1 MTARTY
7 GQFCGLARAL
17 EIIGERWSL
26 LVIRD
31 LVLGPKRFDELQQ
44 GLPKIPMSI
53 LSTRLNELERHG
65 VVQRRVLSQLDA
77 GVVYELTEYGN
88 DLDQIVLQL
97 GLWGARSLGDPTADD
112 LFTLDSAVL
121 SLYTTFQPDAARG
134 VHCAFEMHYGGE
146 MVVHA
151 VVEDGALTAARAAPG
166 PGPRHRAARPG
177 HAEAPERRDGRRE
190 RAHQRR
196 SGGQGRSG
204 EAGAVHPD
212 VPHPLGAGEVRRA
225 RHALRTFPAAGPG
238 TPVPPFPIRTARCR
252 RRPAARSPVP
262 PTRNR

>member
-151 VVEDGALTAARAAPG
+151 VVEDGALTAGEGPHPDPDLVIEPRGPVMLKLLNGEMDAAS
-166 PGPRHRAARPG
+166 ALT
-177 HAEAPERRDGRRE
+177 
-190 RAHQRR
+190 
-196 SGGQGRSG
+196 S
-204 EAGAVHPD
+204 GAVAVKGDPEKLELFTRMFHIPS
-212 VPHPLGAGEVRRA
+212 A
-225 RHALRTFPAAGPG
+225 PAKSEGLV
-238 TPVPPFPIRTARCR
+238 TH
-252 RRPAARSPVP
+252 
-262 PTRNR
+262 

>member
-44 GLPKIPMSI
+44 GLPKIPTSI

-65 VVQRRVLSQLDA
+65 VLQRRVLSQLDA

-97 GLWGARSLGDPTADD
+97 GLWGARSLNDPVAGE
-112 LFTLDSAVL
+112 LFTLDSAIL
-121 SLYTTFQPDAARG
+121 SLYTTFQPEQAIG
-134 VHCAFEMHYGGE
+134 LHGSFELHYGE
-146 MVVHA
+146 QMIVHA
-151 VVEDGALTAARAAPG
+151 VVEDGAIKAGEGPYPDADLVIEPRGPVMIKLLKGEMDAATALA
-166 PGPRHRAARPG
+166 
-177 HAEAPERRDGRRE
+177 
-190 RAHQRR
+190 
-196 SGGQGRSG
+196 S
-204 EAGAVHPD
+204 GAVVVQGD
-212 VPHPLGAGEVRRA
+212 
-225 RHALRTFPAAGPG
+225 
-238 TPVPPFPIRTARCR
+238 PVYLEMF
-252 RRPAARSPVP
+252 
-262 PTRNR
+262 TRLFHIPSAPSKSEGLVTH

>member
-146 MVVHA
+146 MVIHA
-151 VVEDGALTAARAAPG
+151 VVEDGALTAGEGPHPDPDLVIEPRGPVMLKLLNGEMDAAS
-166 PGPRHRAARPG
+166 ALT
-177 HAEAPERRDGRRE
+177 
-190 RAHQRR
+190 
-196 SGGQGRSG
+196 S
-204 EAGAVHPD
+204 GAVAVKGDPEKLELFTRMFHIPS
-212 VPHPLGAGEVRRA
+212 A
-225 RHALRTFPAAGPG
+225 PAKSEGLV
-238 TPVPPFPIRTARCR
+238 TH
-252 RRPAARSPVP
+252 
-262 PTRNR
+262 

>member
-44 GLPKIPMSI
+44 GLPKIPTSI

-88 DLDQIVLQL
+88 DLDQILLQL
-97 GLWGARSLGDPTADD
+97 GLWGARSLTDPAADD
-112 LFTLDSAVL
+112 LFTLDAAIL

-134 VHCAFEMHYGGE
+134 VQGAFELHYGDQ
-146 MVVHA
+146 MIVHA
-151 VVEDGALTAARAAPG
+151 VVEDGAVTAGEGPHPEPDLVIEPRGPLMLKLLNGELDATSALTC
-166 PGPRHRAARPG
+166 
-177 HAEAPERRDGRRE
+177 
-190 RAHQRR
+190 
-196 SGGQGRSG
+196 
-204 EAGAVHPD
+204 GAVAIKGD
-212 VPHPLGAGEVRRA
+212 
-225 RHALRTFPAAGPG
+225 PAKLEL
-238 TPVPPFPIRTARCR
+238 F
-252 RRPAARSPVP
+252 
-262 PTRNR
+262 TRLFHIPSAPSKTEGLVTH

>member
-31 LVLGPKRFDELQQ
+31 LVLGPKRFDQLQQ

-77 GVVYELTEYGN
+77 GVVYELTEYGS
-88 DLDQIVLQL
+88 DLDQVVLQL
-97 GLWGARSLGDPTADD
+97 GLWGARSLSDPTADD

-121 SLYTTFQPDAARG
+121 SLYTTFQPDAALG
-134 VHCAFEMHYGGE
+134 VRCAFELHYGGE
-146 MVVHA
+146 MVIHA
-151 VVEDGALTAARAAPG
+151 VIEDGELTAGEGPHPDPDLVIEPRGPVMLKLLNGEMDAASALT
-166 PGPRHRAARPG
+166 
-177 HAEAPERRDGRRE
+177 
-190 RAHQRR
+190 
-196 SGGQGRSG
+196 S
-204 EAGAVHPD
+204 GAVAVKGDPD
-212 VPHPLGAGEVRRA
+212 KLELFTRMFHIPSA
-225 RHALRTFPAAGPG
+225 
-238 TPVPPFPIRTARCR
+238 
-252 RRPAARSPVP
+252 
-262 PTRNR
+262 PTKTEGLVTH

>member
-31 LVLGPKRFDELQQ
+31 LVLGPKRFDELQH
-44 GLPKIPMSI
+44 GLPKIPTSI

-88 DLDQIVLQL
+88 DLDQILLQL
-97 GLWGARSLGDPTADD
+97 GLWGARSLTDPAADD
-112 LFTLDSAVL
+112 LFTLDAAIL

-134 VHCAFEMHYGGE
+134 IDCAFELHYGDQ
-146 MVVHA
+146 MIVHA
-151 VVEDGALTAARAAPG
+151 VVEDGAMTAGEGPHPNPDLVIEPRGPVVLKLLNGEMDAASALTC
-166 PGPRHRAARPG
+166 
-177 HAEAPERRDGRRE
+177 
-190 RAHQRR
+190 
-196 SGGQGRSG
+196 
-204 EAGAVHPD
+204 GAV
-212 VPHPLGAGEVRRA
+212 AIKGE
-225 RHALRTFPAAGPG
+225 PAMLEL
-238 TPVPPFPIRTARCR
+238 F
-252 RRPAARSPVP
+252 
-262 PTRNR
+262 TRLFHIPSAPSKAEGLVTH

>member
-146 MVVHA
+146 MVIHA
-151 VVEDGALTAARAAPG
+151 VIEDGALTAGEGPHPDPDLVIEPRGPVMLKLLNGEMDAAS
-166 PGPRHRAARPG
+166 ALT
-177 HAEAPERRDGRRE
+177 
-190 RAHQRR
+190 
-196 SGGQGRSG
+196 S
-204 EAGAVHPD
+204 GAVAVKGDPD
-212 VPHPLGAGEVRRA
+212 KLELFTRMFHIPSA
-225 RHALRTFPAAGPG
+225 
-238 TPVPPFPIRTARCR
+238 
-252 RRPAARSPVP
+252 
-262 PTRNR
+262 PTKTEGLVTH

>member
-26 LVIRD
+26 LMIRD
-31 LVLGPKRFDELQQ
+31 LLLGPKRFDELQQ
-44 GLPKIPMSI
+44 GLPKIPTSI

-97 GLWGARSLGDPTADD
+97 GLWGARSLTEPAADD
-112 LFTLDSAVL
+112 LFTLDAAIL

-134 VHCAFEMHYGGE
+134 VRRAFELRYGDQ
-146 MVVHA
+146 MIVHA
-151 VVEDGALTAARAAPG
+151 VVEDGAITAGEGTHPDPDLVIEPRGPVMLKLLNGELDATSALTC
-166 PGPRHRAARPG
+166 
-177 HAEAPERRDGRRE
+177 
-190 RAHQRR
+190 
-196 SGGQGRSG
+196 
-204 EAGAVHPD
+204 GAV
-212 VPHPLGAGEVRRA
+212 AIKGE
-225 RHALRTFPAAGPG
+225 PAMLDL
-238 TPVPPFPIRTARCR
+238 F
-252 RRPAARSPVP
+252 
-262 PTRNR
+262 TRLFHIPSAPSKVEGLLTH

>member
-31 LVLGPKRFDELQQ
+31 LVLGPKRFDELQH

-146 MVVHA
+146 MVIHA
-151 VVEDGALTAARAAPG
+151 VVEDGALTAGEGPHPDPDLVIEPRGPVMLKLLNGEMDAAS
-166 PGPRHRAARPG
+166 ALT
-177 HAEAPERRDGRRE
+177 
-190 RAHQRR
+190 
-196 SGGQGRSG
+196 S
-204 EAGAVHPD
+204 GAVAVKGDPD
-212 VPHPLGAGEVRRA
+212 KLELFTRMFHIPSA
-225 RHALRTFPAAGPG
+225 
-238 TPVPPFPIRTARCR
+238 
-252 RRPAARSPVP
+252 
-262 PTRNR
+262 PTKTEGLVTH

>member
-7 GQFCGLARAL
+7 GQFCGVARAL
-17 EIIGERWSL
+17 ELIGERWSL

-121 SLYTTFQPDAARG
+121 SLYTTFQPDAAIG
-134 VHCAFEMHYGGE
+134 VDCAFEMHYGGE
-146 MVVHA
+146 MVIHA
-151 VVEDGALTAARAAPG
+151 VVEDGVLTAGEGPHPDPDLVIEPRGPVMVKLLNGELDAASALT
-166 PGPRHRAARPG
+166 
-177 HAEAPERRDGRRE
+177 
-190 RAHQRR
+190 
-196 SGGQGRSG
+196 S
-204 EAGAVHPD
+204 GAVAVKGDPD
-212 VPHPLGAGEVRRA
+212 KLELFTRMFHIPSA
-225 RHALRTFPAAGPG
+225 PAKTEGLV
-238 TPVPPFPIRTARCR
+238 TH
-252 RRPAARSPVP
+252 
-262 PTRNR
+262 

>member
-31 LVLGPKRFDELQQ
+31 LVLGPKRYDELQQ
-44 GLPKIPMSI
+44 GLPKIPTSI

-88 DLDQIVLQL
+88 DLDQILLQL
-97 GLWGARSLGDPTADD
+97 GLWGARSLTDPAADD
-112 LFTLDSAVL
+112 LFTLDAAIL

-134 VHCAFEMHYGGE
+134 VECSFELHYGDQ
-146 MVVHA
+146 MIVHA
-151 VVEDGALTAARAAPG
+151 VVEDGAMTAGEGPHPDPDIVIEPRGPVMLKLLNGELAAESALTC
-166 PGPRHRAARPG
+166 
-177 HAEAPERRDGRRE
+177 
-190 RAHQRR
+190 
-196 SGGQGRSG
+196 
-204 EAGAVHPD
+204 GAVAVKGDP
-212 VPHPLGAGEVRRA
+212 A
-225 RHALRTFPAAGPG
+225 RLELF
-238 TPVPPFPIRTARCR
+238 
-252 RRPAARSPVP
+252 
-262 PTRNR
+262 TRLFHIPSAPSKAEGLVTH

>member
-53 LSTRLNELERHG
+53 LSTRLNELEQHG

-88 DLDQIVLQL
+88 DLDQILLQL
-97 GLWGARSLGDPTADD
+97 GLWGARSLGDQTADD
-112 LFTLDSAVL
+112 LFTLDSAIL
-121 SLYTTFQPDAARG
+121 SLYTTFQPDAAHG

-146 MVVHA
+146 MVIHA
-151 VVEDGALTAARAAPG
+151 VIEDGALTAGEGTHPDPDLVIEPRGPYMLKLLNGEMDAAS
-166 PGPRHRAARPG
+166 ALT
-177 HAEAPERRDGRRE
+177 
-190 RAHQRR
+190 
-196 SGGQGRSG
+196 S
-204 EAGAVHPD
+204 GAVAVKGDPD
-212 VPHPLGAGEVRRA
+212 KLELFTRMFHIPSA
-225 RHALRTFPAAGPG
+225 
-238 TPVPPFPIRTARCR
+238 
-252 RRPAARSPVP
+252 
-262 PTRNR
+262 PTKTEGLVTH

>member
-146 MVVHA
+146 MVIHA
-151 VVEDGALTAARAAPG
+151 VVEDGALTAGEGPHPDPDLVIEPRGPVMLKLLNGEMDAAS
-166 PGPRHRAARPG
+166 ALT
-177 HAEAPERRDGRRE
+177 
-190 RAHQRR
+190 
-196 SGGQGRSG
+196 S
-204 EAGAVHPD
+204 GAVAVKGDPD
-212 VPHPLGAGEVRRA
+212 KLELFTRMFHIPSA
-225 RHALRTFPAAGPG
+225 
-238 TPVPPFPIRTARCR
+238 PVKSEGLVTH
-252 RRPAARSPVP
+252 
-262 PTRNR
+262 

>member
-31 LVLGPKRFDELQQ
+31 LLLGPKRFDELQQ
-44 GLPKIPMSI
+44 GLPKIPPSI

-97 GLWGARSLGDPTADD
+97 GLWGARSLTEPAADD
-112 LFTLDSAVL
+112 LFTLDAAIL

-134 VHCAFEMHYGGE
+134 VRGAFELHYGTDRMGDQ
-146 MVVHA
+146 MIVHA
-151 VVEDGALTAARAAPG
+151 VVEDGAVTAGEGPHPDPDLVIEPRGPLMLKLLNGELDATSALTC
-166 PGPRHRAARPG
+166 
-177 HAEAPERRDGRRE
+177 
-190 RAHQRR
+190 
-196 SGGQGRSG
+196 
-204 EAGAVHPD
+204 GAV
-212 VPHPLGAGEVRRA
+212 AIKGE
-225 RHALRTFPAAGPG
+225 PAMLDL
-238 TPVPPFPIRTARCR
+238 F
-252 RRPAARSPVP
+252 
-262 PTRNR
+262 TRLFHIPSAPSKAEGLLTH

>member
-146 MVVHA
+146 MVIHA
-151 VVEDGALTAARAAPG
+151 VVEDGALTAGEGPHPDPDLVIEPRGPVMLKLLNGEMDAAS
-166 PGPRHRAARPG
+166 ALT
-177 HAEAPERRDGRRE
+177 
-190 RAHQRR
+190 
-196 SGGQGRSG
+196 S
-204 EAGAVHPD
+204 GAVAVKGDPD
-212 VPHPLGAGEVRRA
+212 KLELFTRMFHIPSA
-225 RHALRTFPAAGPG
+225 PAKTEGLV
-238 TPVPPFPIRTARCR
+238 TH
-252 RRPAARSPVP
+252 
-262 PTRNR
+262 

>member
-31 LVLGPKRFDELQQ
+31 LVLGPKRFDELQH
-44 GLPKIPMSI
+44 GLPKIPTSI

-88 DLDQIVLQL
+88 DLDQILLQL
-97 GLWGARSLGDPTADD
+97 GLWGARSLTDPAADD
-112 LFTLDSAVL
+112 LFTLDAAIL

-134 VHCAFEMHYGGE
+134 IQCSFELHYGDQ
-146 MVVHA
+146 MIVHA
-151 VVEDGALTAARAAPG
+151 VIDDGAVTAGEGPLPEPDLIIEPRGPVVLKLLNGELDATSALTC
-166 PGPRHRAARPG
+166 
-177 HAEAPERRDGRRE
+177 
-190 RAHQRR
+190 
-196 SGGQGRSG
+196 
-204 EAGAVHPD
+204 GAVAVKGD
-212 VPHPLGAGEVRRA
+212 
-225 RHALRTFPAAGPG
+225 PAMLEL
-238 TPVPPFPIRTARCR
+238 F
-252 RRPAARSPVP
+252 
-262 PTRNR
+262 TRLFHIPSAPSKTEGLVTH

>member
-146 MVVHA
+146 MVIHA
-151 VVEDGALTAARAAPG
+151 VVEDGALTAGEGPHPDPDLVIEPRGPVMLKLLNGELDAAS
-166 PGPRHRAARPG
+166 ALT
-177 HAEAPERRDGRRE
+177 
-190 RAHQRR
+190 
-196 SGGQGRSG
+196 S
-204 EAGAVHPD
+204 GAVAVKGDPD
-212 VPHPLGAGEVRRA
+212 KL
-225 RHALRTFPAAGPG
+225 ALFTRMFHIPSA
-238 TPVPPFPIRTARCR
+238 PVKSEGLVTH
-252 RRPAARSPVP
+252 
-262 PTRNR
+262 